1 MPHNICSF
9 IPVTKVINDVL
20 LKYDNYHV
28 LFIFVQLQFFIMSK
42 CEQCII
48 KQFNS
53 LKSLTTDE
61 LVRISKCKTS
71 MIIKKGEVIFE
82 EGEMLN
88 GVYCVKDG
96 ICKLSKL
103 SENGKDQIVKMVVK
117 GQLLGQ
123 RSLISD
129 ESSNL
134 QAVALNDMEVCFIP
148 KSEILKDLQNNSK
161 FSFDVL
167 KEMAHDL
174 KEADDVIVNM
184 AQKHV
189 RQRLAETLVYIH
201 DTFGTNPDGTLS
213 ILLSREDFANIVGTA
228 TESAIRVLSQFKK
241 DGLISSIGKQI
252 KIEDLSGLKR
262 VE

>member
-1 MPHNICSF
+1 MG
-9 IPVTKVINDVL
+9 
-20 LKYDNYHV
+20 
-28 LFIFVQLQFFIMSK
+28 K

-53 LKSLTTDE
+53 LKSLTKDE
-61 LVRISKCKTS
+61 LIRISGCKTS
-71 MIIKKGEVIFE
+71 KKIKKGSIIFE
-82 EGEMLN
+82 EGEVLN

-148 KSEILKDLQNNSK
+148 KSEIIADLQKNPK

-167 KEMAHDL
+167 KDMAHDL
-174 KEADDVIVNM
+174 KEADNIIVNM
-184 AQKHV
+184 AQKSV
-189 RQRLAETLVYIH
+189 KQRLAEALVYIH
-201 DTFGTNPDGTLS
+201 DSFGVNPDGTLS
-213 ILLSREDFANIVGTA
+213 VLLSREDYANIVGTA
-228 TESAIRVLSQFKK
+228 TESAIRVLSQLKK
-241 DGLISSIGKQI
+241 EKLISTVGKYI
-252 KIEDLSGLKR
+252 KIENLEGLKR

>member
-1 MPHNICSF
+1 
-9 IPVTKVINDVL
+9 
-20 LKYDNYHV
+20 
-28 LFIFVQLQFFIMSK
+28 MSK

-53 LKSLTTDE
+53 LKSLTKDE
-61 LVRISKCKTS
+61 LLRISSCKTS
-71 MIIKKGEVIFE
+71 RIIKKGEVIFE
-82 EGEMLN
+82 EGETIN

-96 ICKLSKL
+96 VCKLSKL
-103 SENGKDQIVKMVVK
+103 SANGKDQIVKMVVK

-129 ESSNL
+129 ESANL
-134 QAVALNDMEVCFIP
+134 QATALNDMEVCFIP
-148 KSEILKDLQNNSK
+148 KSEIIADLQKNPK

-167 KEMAHDL
+167 QEMALDL

-184 AQKHV
+184 AQKSV
-189 RQRLAETLVYIH
+189 KQRLAETLIYIY
-201 DTFGTNPDGTLS
+201 DSFGVNPDGTLS
-213 ILLSREDFANIVGTA
+213 VLLSREDYASVVGTA

-241 DGLISSIGKQI
+241 EGLISTVGKFI
-252 KIEDLSGLKR
+252 KIEDLTGLKR

>member
-1 MPHNICSF
+1 MG
-9 IPVTKVINDVL
+9 
-20 LKYDNYHV
+20 
-28 LFIFVQLQFFIMSK
+28 K

-53 LKSLTTDE
+53 LKSLTKDE
-61 LVRISKCKTS
+61 LVRISSCKTS
-71 MIIKKGEVIFE
+71 KTIKKGEVIFE
-82 EGEMLN
+82 EGEVLN

-148 KSEILKDLQNNSK
+148 KSEIIADLQKNPK

-167 KEMAHDL
+167 KDMAHDL
-174 KEADDVIVNM
+174 KEADDIIVNM
-184 AQKHV
+184 AQKSV
-189 RQRLAETLVYIH
+189 RQRLAEALIYIH
-201 DTFGTNPDGTLS
+201 QSFGVNPDGTLS
-213 ILLSREDFANIVGTA
+213 VLLSREDYANIVGTA

-241 DGLISSIGKQI
+241 EKLISTVGKYI
-252 KIEDLSGLKR
+252 KLEDLNGLKR